1 LEPRR
6 NEEHERRL
14 TSRRLK
20 KLRGLRIFAVNLFGC
35 GWKPCYG
42 FIRPFASFALKNI
55 TYNLTTTCDVTMKN
69 DQIKPLDVVALT
81 EDLPERELWRGQ
93 VGTVVEKLA
102 PDVFEVEFSD
112 NEGRTFASLALKT
125 QQLLVLHYEPA
136 FA

>member
-1 LEPRR
+1 
-6 NEEHERRL
+6 
-14 TSRRLK
+14 
-20 KLRGLRIFAVNLFGC
+20 
-35 GWKPCYG
+35 
-42 FIRPFASFALKNI
+42 
-55 TYNLTTTCDVTMKN
+55 MKN

-93 VGTVVEKLA
+93 VGTIVEKLA

-112 NEGRTFASLALKT
+112 NEGRTFASLALRT